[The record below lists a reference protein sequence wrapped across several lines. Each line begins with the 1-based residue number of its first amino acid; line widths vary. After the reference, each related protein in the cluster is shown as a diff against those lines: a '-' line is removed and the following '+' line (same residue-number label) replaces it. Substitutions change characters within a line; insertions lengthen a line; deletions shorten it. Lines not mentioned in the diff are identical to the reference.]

1 MNRSLAFRSRR
12 FSTAAL
18 LVAGV
23 LFAAPAARAEF
34 PFPPSPREVH
44 HELRGLAH
52 DVLRTL
58 GRIPVEIHREV
69 SAELGE
75 FLIGSVYYGPH
86 RHHHATYSF
95 PVWIDGE
102 VDYRPFVYCN
112 SRLYGSYDAR
122 PQFWSGWG
130 EPTQSRWC
138 DHHHSWYP
146 TAHACFRGHS
156 RPQYRPS
163 YGSNYRHDYRPQYRE
178 QYREQYR
185 PDYRPHSGS
194 HYGAPRDPAYR
205 PEHRPSYRPEGRSDR
220 RSTWRQDDRHGSRD
234 GRRQDAYGRG
244 QSGSSHRGDA
254 SHRRGGNGND
264 DRNGHNGSNDRN
276 GGERDRH

>member
-1 MNRSLAFRSRR
+1 MNRSLAFRSRT

-86 RHHHATYSF
+86 RHYHATYSF
-95 PVWIDGE
+95 PVWIGSE

-163 YGSNYRHDYRPQYRE
+163 YGSNYRHDYRPQE
-178 QYREQYR
+178 REQYR

-220 RSTWRQDDRHGSRD
+220 RSAWRQDDRHGSRD

-244 QSGSSHRGDA
+244 QSGSSHRGDG

>member
-1 MNRSLAFRSRR
+1 MDRSIAVRSRR
-12 FSTAAL
+12 CSTAAW

-23 LFAAPAARAEF
+23 LFAAPAARADF

-44 HELRGLAH
+44 RELRSLAH

-86 RHHHATYSF
+86 RHYHATYSF
-95 PVWIDGE
+95 PVWIDGV

-112 SRLYGSYDAR
+112 SRLYGSYATR

-130 EPTQSRWC
+130 EPAQSRWC

-146 TAHACFRGHS
+146 TAHACFRAHS

-163 YGSNYRHDYRPQYRE
+163 YGSHDRHAYRHDYRPQHRE
-178 QYREQYR
+178 QYG
-185 PDYRPHSGS
+185 PDYRQGH
-194 HYGAPRDPAYR
+194 
-205 PEHRPSYRPEGRSDR
+205 RPEGRSGGR
-220 RSTWRQDDRHGSRD
+220 PTWRQDDRHGSRD
-234 GRRQDAYGRG
+234 GRRQESHGRD
-244 QSGSSHRGDA
+244 QDGSRHRGD
-254 SHRRGGNGND
+254 GD
-264 DRNGHNGSNDRN
+264 DNRNWHDGSNGHRDR
-276 GGERDRH
+276 ERDRH

>member
-1 MNRSLAFRSRR
+1 MNRSLAFRRR
-12 FSTAAL
+12 TFSTAAL

-23 LFAAPAARAEF
+23 LVAAPAARAEF

-86 RHHHATYSF
+86 RHYHSTYSF
-95 PVWIDGE
+95 PVWIGSE

-112 SRLYGSYDAR
+112 SRLYGSYEAR

-146 TAHACFRGHS
+146 TAHACFRTHS
-156 RPQYRPS
+156 RPQYR
-163 YGSNYRHDYRPQYRE
+163 NDYRPDYRPQY
-178 QYREQYR
+178 QPSYR

-205 PEHRPSYRPEGRSDR
+205 PDHRPGYRPVGRSDH

-234 GRRQDAYGRG
+234 GRRQDTHGRG
-244 QSGSSHRGDA
+244 QGESSHRGDG
-254 SHRRGGNGND
+254 SHRRGNNGSD
-264 DRNGHNGSNDRN
+264 DRNGHYGSNGHND
-276 GGERDRH
+276 GERDRH